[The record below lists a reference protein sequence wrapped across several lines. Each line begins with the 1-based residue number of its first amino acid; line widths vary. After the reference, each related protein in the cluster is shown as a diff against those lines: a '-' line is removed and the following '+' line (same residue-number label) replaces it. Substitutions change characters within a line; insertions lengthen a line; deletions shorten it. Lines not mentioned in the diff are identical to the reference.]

1 MVHYCDNDQIGAAR
15 AKYFSVNGFGSDG
28 GYNARWVKVM
38 VGAVPIYF
46 PNTTS
51 RVRAVR
57 LHDLH
62 HIVTEYET
70 YLVGEAEIEAWE
82 IASGCGLYIAAWVLN
97 LSAVAIGLFVAPQ
110 RVVAAF
116 QRGRRSR
123 NLYAEGYSE
132 SLLQETV
139 GDLRKRLGV
148 SDGSQLACLSGASDR
163 ASEKQR

>member
-1 MVHYCDNDQIGAAR
+1 MVHYCHSDQIGAAR

-110 RVVAAF
+110 
-116 QRGRRSR
+116 GSLPRSNGVGVRATCTRKATR
-123 NLYAEGYSE
+123 NPFCKKLSVTFVSASE
-132 SLLQETV
+132 SPT
-139 GDLRKRLGV
+139 GHN
-148 SDGSQLACLSGASDR
+148 
-163 ASEKQR
+163 